1 MKKKLLQFFIIYF
14 PQFDFIKS
22 LLLLSFLKLMVLHFG
37 VIPKK
42 ALNVIELLLEAEST
56 NSKHNIY
63 F

>member
-1 MKKKLLQFFIIYF
+1 
-14 PQFDFIKS
+14 
-22 LLLLSFLKLMVLHFG
+22 MVLHFG

-42 ALNVIELLLEAEST
+42 ALNVIELLLETEST